1 MKLNVKASEKVLN
14 FDHIFNEKNENPR
27 WYSCCTKIIF
37 LTALNAV
44 EIKMCLAL
52 NFSIPLTSHLQAV
65 KIQIFKFKY
74 EFMLV

>member
-1 MKLNVKASEKVLN
+1 MKLNVEAREKVLN
-14 FDHIFNEKNENPR
+14 FDHKFNEKNENHR
-27 WYSCCTKIIF
+27 TYSCCTKIIF
-37 LTALNAV
+37 LIALNSV
-44 EIKMCLAL
+44 EIEMCLAL